1 MFLSRYG
8 GVSDLAYY
16 LASGQLVG
24 QSEIGYI
31 TSFQLIFEMEI
42 TKNDSSNVLIH
53 DRHQHPWLTLT
64 TLITTDILL
73 YTDKK

>member
-1 MFLSRYG
+1 MHLKCLCKLIVVKQVESIC
-8 GVSDLAYY
+8 
-16 LASGQLVG
+16 
-24 QSEIGYI
+24 EIGYI
-31 TSFQLIFEMEI
+31 TSFHLIFEMKI